1 MSIVCKK
8 FNETKEGGVFVKKR
22 NNQAQNANV
31 DLSSLKDIKDV
42 VIDPKLSK
50 EERIAQFVEQIG
62 NPYCFR
68 CNGCIVHVSFSD
80 TDRTLEDCLMDYF
93 NLIS

>member
-1 MSIVCKK
+1 M
-8 FNETKEGGVFVKKR
+8 KKR
-22 NNQAQNANV
+22 NEQAQNDIV
-31 DLSSLKDIKDV
+31 DLPSLKDIKDV
-42 VIDPKLSK
+42 VIDPNLSK
-50 EERIAQFVEQIG
+50 EERIAQYVKQIG